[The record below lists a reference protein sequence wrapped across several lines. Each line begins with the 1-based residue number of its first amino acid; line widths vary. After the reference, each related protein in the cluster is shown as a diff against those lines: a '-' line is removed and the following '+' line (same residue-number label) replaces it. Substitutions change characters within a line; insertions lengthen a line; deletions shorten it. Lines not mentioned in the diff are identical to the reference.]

1 VPISYEIDATTGVLN
16 SVFTGKVGPRELLDW
31 YDELQR
37 HPDFRP
43 DLTQIAEFRMSEAD
57 WTPDEMK
64 EVVTREPFGPGARR
78 AFVGPVDLI
87 YGLARMYSTFA
98 ETMGQGGQIEVFRT
112 VEEARAWID
121 ALPKE
126 PDS

>member
-1 VPISYEIDATTGVLN
+1 MPISYDIDAATGVLS
-16 SVFTGKVGPRELLDW
+16 SVFTGKVPPGEILDW
-31 YDELQR
+31 YDELQG

-43 DLTQIAEFRMSEAD
+43 DLIQIAEFRMSEAD
-57 WTPDEMK
+57 WTPEEMK

-112 VEEARAWID
+112 MEDARAWID
-121 ALPKE
+121 TLPKA
-126 PDS
+126 PPP